1 MTILQAVILGVVQGL
16 TEFLPVS
23 SSAHLVLVPYFLGWQ
38 IPQDQVFPFDVLV
51 QVGTLLA
58 IIIYFRKDLYLMVKA
73 MVSSIAKG
81 RPFES
86 GVNRLGWLIILAS
99 IPAGVVGILLKD
111 TVEKSFQS
119 PLITGLFLFGTAIL
133 LVAAEYFKRSERD
146 LEDIGAGDSIW
157 IGIAQALAIFP
168 GISRSGATISGGM
181 SRRIRREPAAR
192 FSFLMAVPIM
202 AAAGLLSVL
211 DLLSLPN
218 LQEFLPVMAI
228 GLITSFVIGYLSI
241 HWLLGYLRTHSLR
254 PFAMYCISLGAI
266 AIILNYVL

>member
-1 MTILQAVILGVVQGL
+1 MTILQAVILGIVQGL

-23 SSAHLVLVPYFLGWQ
+23 SSAHLVLVPYFLGWH
-38 IPQDQVFPFDVLV
+38 IPQEQVFPFDVLV

-58 IIIYFRKDLYLMVKA
+58 VIIYFRKDLYMIIKA
-73 MVSSIAKG
+73 MVSSLAKG
-81 RPFES
+81 KPFEV

-99 IPAGVVGILLKD
+99 VPAGVVGILLKD

-119 PLITGLFLFGTAIL
+119 PLITGLFLLGTAIL
-133 LVAAEYFKRSERD
+133 LVAAEYFKHSERD
-146 LEDIGAGDSIW
+146 LDDIGTRDSLW
-157 IGIAQALAIFP
+157 IGITQALSIFP

-181 SRRIRREPAAR
+181 SRHIRRESAAR

-202 AAAGLLSVL
+202 AAAGLLSIL

-218 LQEFLPVMAI
+218 LQDFLPVMAI
-228 GLITSFVIGYLSI
+228 GLITSFVIGYLAI
-241 HWLLGYLRTHSLR
+241 HWLLGYLKSHSLR
-254 PFAMYCISLGAI
+254 PFALYCFSLGAI